1 MLKDKKEIN
10 KNLNRHENIYIL
22 LSNLKFIISPYFY
35 PESTN
40 ENIYFG
46 RSSDLSGYEAFPFN
60 FEQWHGDSQQQ
71 NGLYSCGYSSGFSPD
86 SLFFPHLETKTQG
99 KDINNDRKNKKR
111 QVQK

>member
-46 RSSDLSGYEAFPFN
+46 RSSDLSGYEAFPFIILN
-60 FEQWHGDSQQQ
+60 SGMVIHNNKTDFTAAGTVQDSH
-71 NGLYSCGYSSGFSPD
+71 LIPYSFHIWKPK
-86 SLFFPHLETKTQG
+86 HKA
-99 KDINNDRKNKKR
+99 KI
-111 QVQK
+111 